1 MEGRER
7 GEIDTLL
14 AASRDLTDLGD
25 VSGAIGALSRASLA
39 HYYLSDARIPLEL
52 ALRMERCELSPRDKA
67 RLYAAQARLVA
78 RLPLERDV
86 ADTSFDIL
94 PCWLPREE
102 ESHELATRARAIPI
116 DPEDATTRDIIDG
129 AWRSVHRSP
138 AFRGDAWQ
146 PRRGDPVRI
155 TSAME
160 DPLTLDIAI
169 DRLLWDAVDA
179 LECGYRFEYDR
190 LIQEARALA
199 AVGTLDYLQ
208 WWIRSCMVTRA
219 LNEGLPIDAM
229 ALADEAAAFA
239 RERGILGGPSVL
251 SLQRWYLD
259 ELRDDHSFGVEV
271 GLTARRRID
280 HPLTAACPAL
290 SLARAGLISLAAPWA
305 EWLAHYLSDGSQ
317 ESSWLA
323 LITISADLARLLVEA
338 EHTSGEQLAASVMP
352 HLDRYRHRMAIDT
365 RAVLSLGAVARAG
378 ADLALARGD
387 LDTAAE
393 RVNDATRLLERMGNP
408 IIPRIELTLAQ
419 SRLALARHEDASP
432 SLSLAMSLSGITG
445 LERLRREAEDLVS
458 EASLV
463 SAPQV
468 LTAREV
474 QVLALLAQGRSNP
487 EIAAELAYS
496 RATIAKDVRRLYVKL
511 AARTREE
518 LMRRGVE
525 LSG

>member
-1 MEGRER
+1 
-7 GEIDTLL
+7 
-14 AASRDLTDLGD
+14 
-25 VSGAIGALSRASLA
+25 
-39 HYYLSDARIPLEL
+39 
-52 ALRMERCELSPRDKA
+52 
-67 RLYAAQARLVA
+67 
-78 RLPLERDV
+78 
-86 ADTSFDIL
+86 
-94 PCWLPREE
+94 
-102 ESHELATRARAIPI
+102 
-116 DPEDATTRDIIDG
+116 
-129 AWRSVHRSP
+129 
-138 AFRGDAWQ
+138 
-146 PRRGDPVRI
+146 
-155 TSAME
+155 
-160 DPLTLDIAI
+160 
-169 DRLLWDAVDA
+169 
-179 LECGYRFEYDR
+179 
-190 LIQEARALA
+190 
-199 AVGTLDYLQ
+199 
-208 WWIRSCMVTRA
+208 
-219 LNEGLPIDAM
+219 
-229 ALADEAAAFA
+229 
-239 RERGILGGPSVL
+239 
-251 SLQRWYLD
+251 
-259 ELRDDHSFGVEV
+259 
-271 GLTARRRID
+271 
-280 HPLTAACPAL
+280 
-290 SLARAGLISLAAPWA
+290 
-305 EWLAHYLSDGSQ
+305 
-317 ESSWLA
+317 
-323 LITISADLARLLVEA
+323 
-338 EHTSGEQLAASVMP
+338 
-352 HLDRYRHRMAIDT
+352 MAIDT